1 MYNFHNFTNIIE
13 QILFIMHTCSMFQ
26 VCIRATMY
34 RAHSHWSGEVFQL
47 KAIPLVKPKSMDGI
61 FVILFN
67 NIVQNVENF
76 RATLVIFYK
85 IYRTNFWLAL
95 EQTAGGVIWIIS
107 HRRLLRA
114 TSKRISYMTVMFSF
128 GIRRQSVVWQKEAR
142 MANKNKTQRSM
153 FSN

>member
-1 MYNFHNFTNIIE
+1 
-13 QILFIMHTCSMFQ
+13 
-26 VCIRATMY
+26 
-34 RAHSHWSGEVFQL
+34 
-47 KAIPLVKPKSMDGI
+47 MDGI

-114 TSKRISYMTVMFSF
+114 TRSLVYKKHSIRNAKRY
-128 GIRRQSVVWQKEAR
+128 
-142 MANKNKTQRSM
+142 
-153 FSN
+153 